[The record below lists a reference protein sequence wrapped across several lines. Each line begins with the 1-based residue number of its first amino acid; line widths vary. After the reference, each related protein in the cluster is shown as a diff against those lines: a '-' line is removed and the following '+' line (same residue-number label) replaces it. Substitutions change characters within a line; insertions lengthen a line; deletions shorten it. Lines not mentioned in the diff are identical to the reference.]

1 MTPKTLSATAVLCVY
16 AAALQAHPQLEDR
29 PASPETF
36 ARAQALCEAQIR
48 QRLRDPETARL
59 GHFIRAGLRHAPSTE
74 QVLRD
79 YRVLVKAKQGL
90 SGYIVDKP
98 WGCTLDEQETQ
109 VLWVGALG

>member
-1 MTPKTLSATAVLCVY
+1 MTPKTLSAIAVLGLS
-16 AAALQAHPQLEDR
+16 AGTLQAHPQLEDR
-29 PASPETF
+29 PASPEVF
-36 ARAQALCEAQIR
+36 ARAQALCEARIK

-59 GHFIRAGLRHAPSTE
+59 GLFVRAGLRHEAKTG

-90 SGYIVDKP
+90 SSYIIDKP
-98 WGCTLDEQETQ
+98 WGCTLDEQETR